1 MSSRTDDPKAT
12 RPPTELEAIASPPAA
27 PLDVE
32 GAREGLVDDGRPDE
46 RHADA
51 GSPAPSD
58 PAGGSARAAEAGGEA
73 ELEGEDAPPSVTSA
87 RIHVRRDERL
97 DLVIEYLAFVAKPM
111 PLSLLLDEA
120 PQRIAAILGADV
132 ASLYLLEGDGDELV
146 LRGNVGFPREARGT
160 VRLSVGQGITGM
172 AVECLRPISVVQAT
186 EHERYRAFPEL
197 REERFP
203 VFLAAPI
210 LGSGRPLG
218 ALVVQRAGE
227 RAFTARDVELL
238 MALTAPIAAGARH
251 AQVLDELRERRRRTG
266 GGTRK
271 VTLPGLP
278 VVPGRALG
286 AIAALRRPAS
296 SSLGPQRGHGDPKLL
311 RLAFDIA
318 EKALVELHA
327 RAAERGIAQDAA
339 FLSTYLLMIGD
350 GRLRARAFELAAGG
364 RTVAQALG
372 TVARE
377 VARAANGIVGDP
389 FLQDRARDIE
399 DLCDAILMLA
409 TPDARAELPSKAVLV
424 GDQLTVF
431 DLLISARANPV
442 GVALSER
449 SGPRSHVLL
458 QLLGVPSIVDV
469 AGAFRWASPGD
480 VALLDADHGFL
491 VINPSRA
498 EVATVRA
505 ARRKGP
511 PLPGPALDDDGEDEP
526 AS

>member
-1 MSSRTDDPKAT
+1 MSSRTDPKAT
-12 RPPTELEAIASPPAA
+12 HPPADLDTIASPSAA
-27 PLDVE
+27 PPGAEGSRERLLD
-32 GAREGLVDDGRPDE
+32 GASAGLHADRGAAAPSAPPGSSARGADPEDDG
-46 RHADA
+46 
-51 GSPAPSD
+51 
-58 PAGGSARAAEAGGEA
+58 
-73 ELEGEDAPPSVTSA
+73 APPSVASA
-87 RIHVRRDERL
+87 RIQVRRDERL

-160 VRLSVGQGITGM
+160 VRLTVGQGITGM

-227 RAFTARDVELL
+227 HAFTARDVELL

-296 SSLGPQRGHGDPKLL
+296 SSLGAQKGRGDPKLL
-311 RLAFDIA
+311 RFAFDTA
-318 EKALVELHA
+318 EKALVDLNA
-327 RAAERGIAQDAA
+327 RAAERGIARDAA
-339 FLSTYLLMIGD
+339 FLSAYLLMIGD
-350 GRLRARAFELAAGG
+350 GRLRARAFELVTGG
-364 RTVAQALG
+364 SSVAQALG

-409 TPDARAELPSKAVLV
+409 TPDARAALPSKAVLV

-442 GVALSER
+442 GVALSDR

-458 QLLGVPSIVDV
+458 QLLGVPSIADV

-505 ARRKGP
+505 ARRKGWAP
-511 PLPGPALDDDGEDEP
+511 QEPASVDDVGDDGEDEP
-526 AS
+526 TS

>member
-12 RPPTELEAIASPPAA
+12 HPPTELEAIASPPAA
-27 PLDVE
+27 PLDAE
-32 GAREGLVDDGRPDE
+32 RAREGLVDGGSPDE

-51 GSPAPSD
+51 SSPAPSD
-58 PAGGSARAAEAGGEA
+58 PAGGSARAAEADGEA

-218 ALVVQRAGE
+218 ALVVQRAGD

-399 DLCDAILMLA
+399 DLCDALLMLA

-458 QLLGVPSIVDV
+458 QLLDVPSIVDV

-511 PLPGPALDDDGEDEP
+511 PLPGPAPDDDGEDEP
-526 AS
+526 AG

>member
-1 MSSRTDDPKAT
+1 MSSRTDPKAT
-12 RPPTELEAIASPPAA
+12 HTPAELEAIASSSAPP
-27 PLDVE
+27 LGVE
-32 GAREGLVDDGRPDE
+32 GSRDRLLDGASGGLE
-46 RHADA
+46 ADRD
-51 GSPAPSD
+51 SSAPSEPSGSSAD
-58 PAGGSARAAEAGGEA
+58 GAGAED
-73 ELEGEDAPPSVTSA
+73 EGAPPSVASA
-87 RIHVRRDERL
+87 RIQVRREERL
-97 DLVIEYLAFVAKPM
+97 DLVLEYLAFVAKPM

-160 VRLSVGQGITGM
+160 VRLPVGQGITGM

-218 ALVVQRAGE
+218 ALVVQRAGD

-296 SSLGPQRGHGDPKLL
+296 SSLGSQQGRGDPKLL
-311 RLAFDIA
+311 RFAFDTA
-318 EKALVELHA
+318 EKALVDLHA

-364 RTVAQALG
+364 RSVAQALG

-409 TPDARAELPSKAVLV
+409 TPDARAQLPSKAVLV

-442 GVALSER
+442 GVVLSDR
-449 SGPRSHVLL
+449 SGPRSLVLL

-505 ARRKGP
+505 ARRKGRP
-511 PLPGPALDDDGEDEP
+511 SLEPGSEPDDDGEDEP
-526 AS
+526 AG

>member
-1 MSSRTDDPKAT
+1 MSSRTDPKAT
-12 RPPTELEAIASPPAA
+12 HPPAELETIASPSAA
-27 PLDVE
+27 TPGAEGSRERLLD
-32 GAREGLVDDGRPDE
+32 GASAGLD
-46 RHADA
+46 ADR
-51 GSPAPSD
+51 GSAAPSD
-58 PAGGSARAAEAGGEA
+58 PPGSADP
-73 ELEGEDAPPSVTSA
+73 EDDGAPPSVASA
-87 RIHVRRDERL
+87 RIQVRRDERL

-227 RAFTARDVELL
+227 HAFTARDVELL

-278 VVPGRALG
+278 VIPGRALG

-296 SSLGPQRGHGDPKLL
+296 SSLGAQQGRGDPKLL
-311 RLAFDIA
+311 RFAFDTA
-318 EKALVELHA
+318 EKALVDLNT
-327 RAAERGIAQDAA
+327 RAAERGIARDAA
-339 FLSTYLLMIGD
+339 FLSAYLLMIGD
-350 GRLRARAFELAAGG
+350 GRLRARAFELVADG
-364 RTVAQALG
+364 RSVAQALG

-442 GVALSER
+442 GVALSDR
-449 SGPRSHVLL
+449 SGPRSLVLL
-458 QLLGVPSIVDV
+458 QLLGVPSIADV

-505 ARRKGP
+505 ARRKGWAP
-511 PLPGPALDDDGEDEP
+511 QEPASGDDRGDDRGDDDGEDEP
-526 AS
+526 TS

>member
-1 MSSRTDDPKAT
+1 MSSRTDPNAT
-12 RPPTELEAIASPPAA
+12 HPPADLETIAGPSAA
-27 PLDVE
+27 PPGAEGSRARLLD
-32 GAREGLVDDGRPDE
+32 GASEGLD
-46 RHADA
+46 ADR
-51 GSPAPSD
+51 GSAAPSD
-58 PAGGSARAAEAGGEA
+58 QPGSSAGGAAP
-73 ELEGEDAPPSVTSA
+73 EGDGAPPSVASP
-87 RIHVRRDERL
+87 RIQVRRDERL

-227 RAFTARDVELL
+227 HAFTARDVELL

-296 SSLGPQRGHGDPKLL
+296 SSLGAQQGRGDPKLL
-311 RLAFDIA
+311 RFAFDTA
-318 EKALVELHA
+318 EKALVDLNA
-327 RAAERGIAQDAA
+327 RAAERGIARDAA
-339 FLSTYLLMIGD
+339 FLSAYLLMIGD
-350 GRLRARAFELAAGG
+350 GRLRARAFELVAGG
-364 RTVAQALG
+364 RSVAQALG

-442 GVALSER
+442 GVALSDR

-458 QLLGVPSIVDV
+458 QLLGAPSIVDV
-469 AGAFRWASPGD
+469 AGALRWASPGD

-505 ARRKGP
+505 ARRKGWAP
-511 PLPGPALDDDGEDEP
+511 QEPASGNDGGDDGGDDAEDEP
-526 AS
+526 TS